1 MPGSQRF
8 FKLRPSGSLALL
20 FLFLGSVTLVSL
32 WMMPLPKVVLP
43 VMALAVLGWLVYR
56 ILLDAN
62 LRMGYSCVA
71 FRLEEDEG
79 IVLVLRD
86 GRQLSGQVSGDSVV
100 TPYLVILNV
109 ALGEQSST
117 RSLLIMADAM
127 GAESFRLLRIAL
139 RWGERADQSA
149 V

>member
-1 MPGSQRF
+1 MPASQHF
-8 FKLRPSGSLALL
+8 FKLRPSASLTLL
-20 FLFLGSVTLVSL
+20 LLLLGSASLISL
-32 WMMPLPKVVLP
+32 WMVPLPKIMLP
-43 VMALAVLGWLVYR
+43 VMALAVLCWLVYR

-62 LRMGYSCVA
+62 LRMGHSCVA
-71 FRLEEDEG
+71 FRLEDNEG
-79 IVLVLRD
+79 IALVLRD

-117 RSLLIMADAM
+117 RSLLIMPDVM

-139 RWGERADQSA
+139 RWSEKENQVAI
-149 V
+149 